1 MQFKLFVAT
10 DYKYRGT
17 PVINYHP
24 SFNMKIEGPLHSRL
38 RPGTL
43 KPLRAKQVRDIQFLA
58 DYYTH
63 LLLRPGTHRPLQANP
78 VKDLTLILLI
88 KALTLTRTGTSPSGT
103 HSPLQAN
110 PTRDS
115 HSLHVPCMPQFVR
128 PVMSLLLPCVLQP
141 HNDWQHQQFGERRRT
156 QVPIS
161 SGSGDLSPTLGE
173 EVCAP
178 LWCKI
183 SVLLYS

>member
-1 MQFKLFVAT
+1 MQFKLYVAT

-43 KPLRAKQVRDIQFLA
+43 KPLRANQVRDIQFLA

-88 KALTLTRTGTSPSGT
+88 KALTLTSSGTSPVRDAQPLAGQPNQGIPLTSC
-103 HSPLQAN
+103 PLQATIRSSSDVTT
-110 PTRDS
+110 TRRS
-115 HSLHVPCMPQFVR
+115 PLGCFPQW
-128 PVMSLLLPCVLQP
+128 LLR
-141 HNDWQHQQFGERRRT
+141 QFGE
-156 QVPIS
+156 Q
-161 SGSGDLSPTLGE
+161 
-173 EVCAP
+173 
-178 LWCKI
+178 
-183 SVLLYS
+183 